1 MPYSSHGDTI
11 RRLALL
17 LGLCAMGCVQY
28 VPTSADTI
36 APARELRILLTE
48 SAQAVLA
55 PRIGVRVVALEAT
68 VDAVEADSLRLRVRG
83 TVDPIGITTA
93 WHGETLVIP
102 SSFVSGV
109 RTRQLSRTRSWLF
122 AAALLGGGTALA
134 ATFSGDAFTSNRAGG
149 GQAPAR

>member
-55 PRIGVRVVALEAT
+55 PRIGVRVVALEAGR
-68 VDAVEADSLRLRVRG
+68 AVNEVGA
-83 TVDPIGITTA
+83 A
-93 WHGETLVIP
+93 WWPNMSALVGA
-102 SSFVSGV
+102 SSM
-109 RTRQLSRTRSWLF
+109 
-122 AAALLGGGTALA
+122 A
-134 ATFSGDAFTSNRAGG
+134 
-149 GQAPAR
+149 